1 MGTHSPFSM
10 TFKKQLLLATTIA
23 IAVVYAAE
31 DAVVPEHETIQELS
45 KNTVQ
50 QLPQDGMLLQLKQEI
65 AELRNQL
72 EEQKQ
77 QGEETKQQVAKLL
90 SAANEKRPA
99 ANDQLV
105 QSMYTKGENHRECP
119 AGKVVVCDDPPDS
132 YCKVEGQ
139 AGCKAKKFC
148 VWVTEKEEAAG
159 YGYGDPAWGAPQKTR
174 KVGPHCDCK
183 YGYDI
188 EGSLGNGKC
197 VTSNKHG
204 MVKQVDGTYKK
215 S

>member
-1 MGTHSPFSM
+1 MGSASLFSPFSM

-31 DAVVPEHETIQELS
+31 DAVVPEHETMQELS

-72 EEQKQ
+72 EKQKQQGEEQKQ
-77 QGEETKQQVAKLL
+77 QGEEQKQQVAKLL

-105 QSMYTKGENHRECP
+105 QSMY
-119 AGKVVVCDDPPDS
+119 S
-132 YCKVEGQ
+132 
-139 AGCKAKKFC
+139 
-148 VWVTEKEEAAG
+148 
-159 YGYGDPAWGAPQKTR
+159 
-174 KVGPHCDCK
+174 
-183 YGYDI
+183 
-188 EGSLGNGKC
+188 
-197 VTSNKHG
+197 HG
-204 MVKQVDGTYKK
+204 VSHGV
-215 S
+215 